1 MTETIPKEMIK
12 RWCAHYIEKYMKSED
27 GFERGIWTAA
37 MNLQIDMAN
46 GWLDDEKSL
55 FYRRSLC
62 GGIECHE
69 CYGQGCEHS
78 R

>member
-1 MTETIPKEMIK
+1 MTDTIPKEMIR
-12 RWCAHYIEKYMKSED
+12 RWCNHYLEKYKEWENE
-27 GFERGIWTAA
+27 FEHGIWHAA
-37 MNLQIDMAN
+37 LTMSIDLNN

-55 FYRRSLC
+55 FYRRQLC

-78 R
+78 Q